1 MTMPDE
7 LMNDLR
13 SSQTDLIRLIE
24 AVVRDRLSYV
34 VVPVQAVRSWQRR
47 EPQHWARVSG
57 WLADQNVA
65 VVQV

>member
-13 SSQTDLIRLIE
+13 SSQTDLVRLVE
-24 AVVRDRLSYV
+24 AVVRDRLPYV
-34 VVPVQAVRSWQRR
+34 VVPIQAVRSWQRR
-47 EPQHWARVSG
+47 EPQQWAKVSG
-57 WLADQNVA
+57 WLADHNVA

>member
-13 SSQTDLIRLIE
+13 ASQTDLARLIE
-24 AVVRDRLSYV
+24 AVVRDRLPYV
-34 VVPVQAVRSWQRR
+34 VVPIQAVRSWERR
-47 EPQHWARVSG
+47 EPQHWAKVSG

-65 VVQV
+65 LVQV

>member
-13 SSQTDLIRLIE
+13 SSQTDLVRLIE
-24 AVVRDRLSYV
+24 AVVRDRLPYV

>member
-1 MTMPDE
+1 MTVPDE

-24 AVVRDRLSYV
+24 AVVRDRLPYV
-34 VVPVQAVRSWQRR
+34 VVPVQAVRSWKRR
-47 EPQHWARVSG
+47 EPQHWARVSD
-57 WLADQNVA
+57 WLAHQNVA

>member
-7 LMNDLR
+7 LVNDLR

-24 AVVRDRLSYV
+24 AVVRDRLPYV

>member
-7 LMNDLR
+7 LMDDLR
-13 SSQTDLIRLIE
+13 RSQTDLARLIE
-24 AVVRDRLSYV
+24 AVVRDRLPYV
-34 VVPVQAVRSWQRR
+34 VVPIQAVRSWQRR
-47 EPQHWARVSG
+47 EPQHWAKVSG

>member
-24 AVVRDRLSYV
+24 AVVRDRLPYV

-57 WLADQNVA
+57 WLADQNGA
-65 VVQV
+65 DVQV

>member
-24 AVVRDRLSYV
+24 AVVRDRLPYV

>member
-1 MTMPDE
+1 MTTPDE

-24 AVVRDRLSYV
+24 AVVRDRLPYV
-34 VVPVQAVRSWQRR
+34 VVPIQAVRSWQRR

-57 WLADQNVA
+57 WLADQHVA

>member
-1 MTMPDE
+1 MPDE

-24 AVVRDRLSYV
+24 AVVRDRLPYV

>member
-1 MTMPDE
+1 MIMPDE

-24 AVVRDRLSYV
+24 AVVRDRLPYV
-34 VVPVQAVRSWQRR
+34 VVPVQAVRSWKRR
-47 EPQHWARVSG
+47 EPQHWARVAG

>member
-24 AVVRDRLSYV
+24 AVVRDRLPYV
-34 VVPVQAVRSWQRR
+34 VVPIQAVRSWQRR

>member
-13 SSQTDLIRLIE
+13 SSQPDLIRLIE
-24 AVVRDRLSYV
+24 AVVRDRLPYV

-47 EPQHWARVSG
+47 EPHHWARVSG

>member
-7 LMNDLR
+7 LMDDLR
-13 SSQTDLIRLIE
+13 RSQTDLARLIE
-24 AVVRDRLSYV
+24 AVVRDRLPYV
-34 VVPVQAVRSWQRR
+34 VVPMQAVRSWERR
-47 EPQHWARVSG
+47 EPQQWAKVSG

>member
-1 MTMPDE
+1 MPDE

-24 AVVRDRLSYV
+24 AVVRDRLPYV
-34 VVPVQAVRSWQRR
+34 VVPVQAVRSWKRR
-47 EPQHWARVSG
+47 EPQHWARVAG

>member
-24 AVVRDRLSYV
+24 AVVRDRLPYV
-34 VVPVQAVRSWQRR
+34 VVPVQAVRSWKRR
-47 EPQHWARVSG
+47 EPQHWARVAG

>member
-1 MTMPDE
+1 MTMPDD

-24 AVVRDRLSYV
+24 AVVRDRLPYV

>member
-1 MTMPDE
+1 MTTPDE

-24 AVVRDRLSYV
+24 AVVRDRLPYV

-47 EPQHWARVSG
+47 EPHHWARVSG

>member
-7 LMNDLR
+7 LIDDLR
-13 SSQTDLIRLIE
+13 RSQTDLARLIE
-24 AVVRDRLSYV
+24 SVVRDRLPYV
-34 VVPVQAVRSWQRR
+34 VVPIQAVRSWERR
-47 EPQHWARVSG
+47 EPQHWAKVSG

>member
-13 SSQTDLIRLIE
+13 SSQTDLVRLIE
-24 AVVRDRLSYV
+24 AVVRDRLPYV
-34 VVPVQAVRSWQRR
+34 VVPIQAVRSWQRR
-47 EPQHWARVSG
+47 EPHHWARVSG